1 MRTKALGREYRVS
14 LNYFESVSGFLNV
27 TPQAQQGTKGGRKK
41 IGLHQNV
48 RLSCLKAYHQ

>member
-1 MRTKALGREYRVS
+1 VRATALGREYRRR

-27 TPQAQQGTKGGRKK
+27 TPQAQQGTKAGRKK

-48 RLSCLKAYHQ
+48 KLSCLKGYHQ

>member
-1 MRTKALGREYRVS
+1 MRAKALGREYRIS

-41 IGLHQNV
+41 IGLHRNV